1 MGFTKDSEE
10 YLIFRDAY
18 ALAAGVSSVEPTG
31 DAWAAYIKQL
41 SDFAKRY
48 KSPLAIRLA
57 EAILDYAID
66 IEAIKKTEGTK

>member
-18 ALAAGVSSVEPTG
+18 ALAGEISEVERAGEE
-31 DAWAAYIKQL
+31 WANYIKRL
-41 SDFAKRY
+41 GIFAKRY
-48 KSPLAIRLA
+48 KSPLAIRMA

-66 IEAIKKTEGTK
+66 IEAIKKTEVQK

>member
-1 MGFTKDSEE
+1 MRFPNGSEE
-10 YLIFRDAY
+10 NKIFKEAY
-18 ALAAGVSSVEPTG
+18 ELAAGVSSVEPTS

-57 EAILDYAID
+57 EAVLDYAID
-66 IEAIKKTEGTK
+66 IEAIKKTEVQK